1 MRLATIRTTS
11 GTAAVRIDGE
21 QAVEVDAPDLGTLL
35 ARAGWQEQAAS
46 AGGARHS
53 LADVSYAP
61 LVPRPGKIIC
71 VGLNY
76 RSHILEMGREL
87 PDYPTLFA
95 KFATALLGANDD
107 IVLPAVSDQVDW
119 EAELGVVIGTA
130 VRRVSAAQAAA
141 AIAGYTVVND
151 VSMRDWQW
159 RTTEWLQGKSFE
171 ASTPVGPWLTTPDEV
186 DAHHLDLSCE
196 VDGDSRQHANT
207 SDLLFTP
214 EDIVAYVSQF
224 TTLEPGDL
232 IATGTPGGVG
242 AGRKPPV
249 FLRDGQRMVTAIDG
263 LGALSNHCVAERAA
277 SGGAASGGSA
287 SGGSASGGA
296 ASAGVASGGAASA
309 GEVSR

>member
-1 MRLATIRTTS
+1 VKLATIKTAS

-21 QAVEVDAPDLGTLL
+21 QAVEVDAPDLGALL
-35 ARAGWQEQAAS
+35 RRDGWQERAAA
-46 AGGARHS
+46 AGGARHP

-87 PDYPTLFA
+87 PEYPTLFA

-130 VRRVSAAQAAA
+130 VRRASPAQAAA
-141 AIAGYTVVND
+141 AIGGYTIVND

-171 ASTPVGPWLTTPDEV
+171 ASTPVGPWLVTPDEV
-186 DAHHLDLSCE
+186 DAGHLDVRCD
-196 VDGDSRQHANT
+196 VDGDTRQLGNT
-207 SDLLFTP
+207 ADLLFTP
-214 EDIVAYVSQF
+214 QDIVAYVSQF

-249 FLRDGQRMVTAIDG
+249 FLRDGQKMVTAIDG
-263 LGALSNHCVAERAA
+263 LGELSNLCVAEP
-277 SGGAASGGSA
+277 
-287 SGGSASGGA
+287 A
-296 ASAGVASGGAASA
+296 ASAPA
-309 GEVSR
+309 ESR

>member
-1 MRLATIRTTS
+1 MKLATIKTAS

-21 QAVEVDAPDLGTLL
+21 QAVEVDAPDLGALL
-35 ARAGWQEQAAS
+35 RHDGWQERAAG
-46 AGGARHS
+46 AGGARHP

-87 PDYPTLFA
+87 PEYPTLFA
-95 KFATALLGANDD
+95 KFASALLGANDD
-107 IVLPAVSDQVDW
+107 IVLPSVSDQVDW

-130 VRRVSAAQAAA
+130 VRRASPAQAAA
-141 AIAGYTVVND
+141 AIGGYTIVND

-171 ASTPVGPWLTTPDEV
+171 ASTPVGPWLVTPDEV
-186 DAHHLDLSCE
+186 DAGHLDLRCD
-196 VDGDSRQHANT
+196 VDGDTRQQGNT

-214 EDIVAYVSQF
+214 QDIVAYVSQF

-249 FLRDGQRMVTAIDG
+249 FLRDGQKLVTAIDG
-263 LGALSNHCVAERAA
+263 LGELSNLCVTESAVPAPAE
-277 SGGAASGGSA
+277 
-287 SGGSASGGA
+287 
-296 ASAGVASGGAASA
+296 
-309 GEVSR
+309 SR